1 MKLLEFFYFND
12 KQTEYVDDKRY
23 ENQRDTSV
31 LKKGDTRKMS
41 LTLKQINQLRK
52 QSEAHQFEQAAE
64 LEFIQP
70 VSYTH
75 LTLPTKRIV

>member
-23 ENQRDTSV
+23 ETQRDSSV
-31 LKKGDTRKMS
+31 LKKDDTRKIR

-64 LEFIQP
+64 LEFVQQMYGQP
-70 VSYTH
+70 
-75 LTLPTKRIV
+75 PNADEQPA

>member
-23 ENQRDTSV
+23 ENQRDSSV
-31 LKKGDTRKMS
+31 LEKGDTRKIR

-64 LEFIQP
+64 LEFVQQMYGQP
-70 VSYTH
+70 PNADEQTA
-75 LTLPTKRIV
+75 

>member
-23 ENQRDTSV
+23 ENQRDSSV
-31 LKKGDTRKMS
+31 LEKGDTRKIR

-64 LEFIQP
+64 LEFIQQMYGQP
-70 VSYTH
+70 
-75 LTLPTKRIV
+75 PNAEEQPA

>member
-12 KQTEYVDDKRY
+12 KQAEYVDDKRY
-23 ENQRDTSV
+23 DNQRDSSV
-31 LKKGDTRKMS
+31 LEKGDTRKIR

-64 LEFIQP
+64 LEFIQQMYGQP
-70 VSYTH
+70 
-75 LTLPTKRIV
+75 PNAEEQPA

>member
-23 ENQRDTSV
+23 DNQRDSSV
-31 LKKGDTRKMS
+31 LEKGDTRKIR
-41 LTLKQINQLRK
+41 LTLRQINQLRQ

-64 LEFIQP
+64 LEFVQQMYGQP
-70 VSYTH
+70 
-75 LTLPTKRIV
+75 PNADEQPA

>member
-12 KQTEYVDDKRY
+12 KQAEYVDDKRY

-31 LKKGDTRKMS
+31 LKKEDTRKMS

-64 LEFIQP
+64 LEFIQQMYGQP
-70 VSYTH
+70 
-75 LTLPTKRIV
+75 PNAEEQPA